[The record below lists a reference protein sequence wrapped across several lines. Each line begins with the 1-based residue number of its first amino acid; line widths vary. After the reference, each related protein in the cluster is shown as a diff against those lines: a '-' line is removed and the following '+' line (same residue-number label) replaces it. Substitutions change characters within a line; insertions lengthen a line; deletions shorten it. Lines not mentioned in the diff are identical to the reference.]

1 MTAGVKYKHIPVLL
15 KETIAGLNVRKDG
28 FYIDGTFGRGGH
40 SRAVLEQLSNK
51 GNLLAIDR
59 DEQALSCV
67 LPEFNNDLRFELIKG
82 EMSELKNIVGNKSL
96 SEKIDGIMLDL
107 GVSSPQLDQASR
119 GFSFQKDGPLDMRM
133 DSNSGIS
140 AAEWL
145 AEVSED
151 DLKKVLYEYGEEKFA
166 PRITKKIIEDRA
178 VSSLRTTSDLAKLV
192 IKALPKTY
200 SKKHPATKTF
210 QAIRIYINDELNQLE
225 SALKGSLEILKSG
238 GRLCVISFHSLEDR
252 IVKRFMKNASMESEQ
267 YRGMPNVP
275 IEFQPKLKI
284 IKKSVKASIEEIDRN
299 IRSRSAVLRVAEKV

>member
-96 SEKIDGIMLDL
+96 SGKIDGIMLDL

-145 AEVSED
+145 A
-151 DLKKVLYEYGEEKFA
+151 
-166 PRITKKIIEDRA
+166 
-178 VSSLRTTSDLAKLV
+178 
-192 IKALPKTY
+192 
-200 SKKHPATKTF
+200 
-210 QAIRIYINDELNQLE
+210 
-225 SALKGSLEILKSG
+225 
-238 GRLCVISFHSLEDR
+238 
-252 IVKRFMKNASMESEQ
+252 
-267 YRGMPNVP
+267 
-275 IEFQPKLKI
+275 
-284 IKKSVKASIEEIDRN
+284 
-299 IRSRSAVLRVAEKV
+299 